1 MARYCTQC
9 GNLLESCICC
19 ADFPPHKT
27 GFFANL
33 KKRVGIGYTYGA
45 RDDERRLRIVPDCV
59 ARIDGEIPLRQYD
72 VALLRTGWKHMR
84 AKGRLQVTNKRLLF
98 RAVGRS
104 FLGRT
109 VLHSEYDISQIS
121 SVEFRRDWRFRLGSF
136 VLNGL
141 VLLAVNLAAGA
152 AGGVLTE
159 ASKAI
164 GLLVAL
170 LCGLAGIALFFA
182 FPKHFLLKALAA
194 STGAGLLLGTG
205 GVGLYDVLAYG
216 ELGGSDSAFMLI
228 FTVPVLLIAFA
239 ALLLHTYR
247 PELRI
252 RINPKSGVDAAAI
265 QPGKTSGFAEIIP
278 TAYTETA
285 IREIGAMIQD
295 IQAPGS
301 PGIEKWRERS

>member
-19 ADFPPHKT
+19 ADFPPRET
-27 GFFANL
+27 GFFADL
-33 KKRVGIGYTYGA
+33 KKRAGVGYTYGA
-45 RDDERRLRIVPDCV
+45 RDDERRLQIVPDCV

-72 VALLRTGWKHMR
+72 IALLRTGWKHMR
-84 AKGRLQVTNKRLLF
+84 AKGRLQITNRRVLF
-98 RAVGRS
+98 RAVGLS

-109 VLHSEYDISQIS
+109 VLHREFDISQIS
-121 SVEFRRDWRFRLGSF
+121 SVEFCRNWRFRFGSF

-152 AGGVLTE
+152 AGGMLTE

-170 LCGLAGIALFFA
+170 LLGLGGIALFFA
-182 FPKHFLLKALAA
+182 FPKRFHLKALAA
-194 STGAGLLLGTG
+194 SIGAGLFLGAG
-205 GVGLYDVLAYG
+205 GVGLYDLLAYG
-216 ELGGSDSAFMLI
+216 ELGGSDSVFMLI
-228 FTVPVLLIAFA
+228 FAVPALLIAFI
-239 ALLLHTYR
+239 ALLLNTCR
-247 PELRI
+247 PTLRMY
-252 RINPKSGVDAAAI
+252 INSKSGADVAAI
-265 QPGKTSGFAEIIP
+265 LPEKTSGFAEIIP
-278 TAYTETA
+278 TAYSETA

>member
-1 MARYCTQC
+1 
-9 GNLLESCICC
+9 
-19 ADFPPHKT
+19 
-27 GFFANL
+27 
-33 KKRVGIGYTYGA
+33 VGIGYTYGA
-45 RDDERRLRIVPDCV
+45 RDDERRLQIVPDCV

-72 VALLRTGWKHMR
+72 VALLRAGRKHMC
-84 AKGRLQVTNKRLLF
+84 AKGRLQVTSKRVLF
-98 RAVGRS
+98 RAVGLS

-109 VLHSEYDISQIS
+109 VLHKEFDVSQIG
-121 SVEFRRDWRFRLGSF
+121 SVEFRRDWRFRFGSF
-136 VLNGL
+136 ILNGL
-141 VLLAVNLAAGA
+141 LLLAVNLAAGF

-182 FPKHFLLKALAA
+182 FPKRFLLKALAA
-194 STGAGLLLGTG
+194 SAGAGLLFGTG
-205 GVGLYDVLAYG
+205 SMGLYDLLAYG
-216 ELGGSDSAFMLI
+216 KLGGSDSVFMLA
-228 FTVPVLLIAFA
+228 FAVLALLIALA
-239 ALLLHTYR
+239 ALILHTCR
-247 PELRI
+247 PELRMC
-252 RINPKSGVDAAAI
+252 INPKNGVDAVSI
-265 QPGKTSGFAEIIP
+265 QPGKTSGFAEIAP